1 MVLSKTNKIAFL
13 VFFEILSLGII
24 FLLSIFY
31 LFGGFNLI
39 KYECGLIFLLVNLLF
54 LFFLMFIPV
63 LMIKFKVL
71 YISLLYIFVCIVFM
85 LAFKNAN
92 IHIREK
98 YSEFSYMDWA
108 NKPIVRQ
115 IMYKDL
121 KSDKNFLSYNK
132 DQVSEKL
139 GLPDEKEN
147 NKFYYKT
154 YPGYIVVEFQND
166 NRINQIYWEHPLD

>member
-1 MVLSKTNKIAFL
+1 MVLSKTIKIAFF

-39 KYECGLIFLLVNLLF
+39 KYECGLIFLLVYLLF
-54 LFFLMFIPV
+54 LFLLIFIPV
-63 LMIKFKVL
+63 IMLKFRVL
-71 YISLLYIFVCIVFM
+71 YISLLYIFVFIVFIF
-85 LAFKNAN
+85 AFKSAN
-92 IHIREK
+92 IYIREK
-98 YSEFSYMDWA
+98 YSEFSYMDWT

-115 IMYKDL
+115 IMYKGL
-121 KSDKNFLSYNK
+121 KSDKNFLSYDK

-147 NKFYYKT
+147 NNFYYKT

-166 NRINQIYWEHPLD
+166 NRVKQIYWEHPLD